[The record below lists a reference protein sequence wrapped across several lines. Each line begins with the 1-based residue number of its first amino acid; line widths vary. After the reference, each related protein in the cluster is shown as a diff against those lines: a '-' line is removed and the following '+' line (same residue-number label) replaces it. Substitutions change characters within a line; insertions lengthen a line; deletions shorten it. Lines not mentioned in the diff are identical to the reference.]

1 MAQHV
6 DTTKPV
12 DGATWA
18 HKPFTP
24 PRPGRHA
31 EFFEGANRGRR
42 TARRFDPTTW
52 FAHSVQNYPTH
63 NID

>member
-18 HKPFTP
+18 HKPFTAHT
-24 PRPGRHA
+24 PGRHTL
-31 EFFEGANRGRR
+31 FFEGANLGHDR
-42 TARRFDPTTW
+42 ARRFDPATW
-52 FAHSVQNYPTH
+52 FAHSVQNPPTH